1 MGPTQNDIIKRLA
14 DVDERGRK
22 LVIERS
28 LALEK
33 ALRSGDV
40 DTIYKAQSYFNQY
53 ITRQTPQ
60 RQDGMKSMVMDPFE
74 AANSMGYFTKPA
86 SLSFE
91 ILRTMSRAPIIRA
104 IINTR
109 KDQVAEYCKPQVDKY
124 SPGFIF
130 KKKGIKD
137 QDELSDG
144 DRRVQDKLT
153 EFILNCGDE
162 ANKWDLDDFEAFV
175 RKIVEDSLVLDQASF
190 EVVPTRSFEPTRIVA
205 VDGATFRLADTYMND
220 GDNAEGKKKVNGYL
234 PAYVQLYQGQ
244 IVANFYPWEL
254 CFGIRNPSTN
264 IYHNGYGRSEL
275 EDLVQTTTAMLNSDS
290 YNAKFFRHGSA
301 PKGALLVKK
310 GNINK
315 DRISELRRDWN
326 SMMSGVDNMHKTPVL
341 DAESVEWLDMQKN
354 NRDMEF
360 SKYQEYLIRL
370 GCANYKISPEE
381 IGFPLGGT
389 ENKGIGSR
397 TGGKEEKKYSKS
409 KGLKPLL
416 VTVQGWLNKYV
427 VGPKTNFLWEFQF
440 AGIDD
445 ETAVEEEER
454 LTKAATI
461 YMTVDEVRV
470 GKGMKPLPNGEGKII
485 LNPIISQMRQ
495 QKQQM
500 DMQNQQNQQEQDQ
513 QQQEN
518 TNPFLDQ
525 QQDDPFAKGFNEW
538 FEKEYVIK

>member
-1 MGPTQNDIIKRLA
+1 MALAQNDIIKRLV
-14 DVDERGRK
+14 DVDERERK

-28 LALEK
+28 LAIEK
-33 ALRSGDV
+33 ALRSNDV
-40 DTIYKAQSYFNQY
+40 DTIYKAQNYLNQY
-53 ITRQTPQ
+53 NLRQTPQ
-60 RQDGMKSMVMDPFE
+60 TGEMKSMVMDPFE
-74 AANSMGYFTKPA
+74 AANSMGYFFKPA

-91 ILRTMSRAPIIRA
+91 MLRGMARAPIISA
-104 IINTR
+104 IIKTR
-109 KDQVAEYCKPQVDKY
+109 KDQVAEYCKPQVDRY
-124 SPGFIF
+124 SPGFVF
-130 KKKGIKD
+130 KKKGVKD
-137 QDELSDG
+137 QDELSDA
-144 DRRVQDKLT
+144 DRRYQDKLT
-153 EFILNCGDE
+153 EFILHCGDE
-162 ANKWDLDDFEAFV
+162 ADKWDLDDFETFV
-175 RKIVEDSLVLDQASF
+175 RKIVDDSLTLDQATF
-190 EVVPTRSFEPTRIVA
+190 EVIPTRSFEPTQFVA
-205 VDGATFRLADTYMND
+205 VDGATFRLADTYLNEA
-220 GDNAEGKKKVNGYL
+220 NAKDKKRINGYL
-234 PAYVQLYQGQ
+234 PSYVQLYQGQ
-244 IVANFYPWEL
+244 IIAEFYPWEL
-254 CFGIRNPSTN
+254 CLGIRNPSTN
-264 IYHNGYGRSEL
+264 IYHNGYGRGEL

-310 GNINK
+310 GNINR

-389 ENKGIGSR
+389 ENKGIGNKA
-397 TGGKEEKKYSKS
+397 GGEHEKKYSKS

-427 VGPKTNFLWEFQF
+427 IGPKTNFLWEFQF

-445 ETAVEEEER
+445 ETAKEEEER
-454 LTKAATI
+454 LTKAATT
-461 YMTVDEVRV
+461 YMTVDEVRI

-500 DMQNQQNQQEQDQ
+500 EMQNAQGEQEQA
-513 QQQEN
+513 QQQEEN
-518 TNPFLDQ
+518 KNPFLVDEN
-525 QQDDPFAKGFNEW
+525 DPFAKGFHDW
-538 FEKEYVIK
+538 FQKEYVIQ